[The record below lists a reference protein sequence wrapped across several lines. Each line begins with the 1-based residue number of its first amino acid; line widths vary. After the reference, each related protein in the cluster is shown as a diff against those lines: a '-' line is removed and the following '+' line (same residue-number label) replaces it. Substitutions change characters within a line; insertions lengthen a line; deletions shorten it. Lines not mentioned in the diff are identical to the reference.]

1 MLARRAEESLMLRIV
16 EVRTTASNVEESLR
30 ENKNI
35 VRNSNHRNGSK
46 YVKTWIISRL
56 KSIGFDV
63 HTNYPIAGEGHI
75 SHVFDII
82 AEFSPLPNMI
92 FRIGFILLKNNID
105 IDVIEKY
112 IAWKSE
118 LPLDKIV
125 IVALGSIEPEAFE
138 LAKRYNIDIIRPVED
153 LNLSKGILKEGKLY
167 DEYHIEPIVGFR
179 DALEIFKSKSSKTS
193 ILRRNKSKLLY
204 YSLVFVPLV
213 VLDIHLAEK
222 NIVKE
227 EVSIVEEKLV
237 FDGLEGYAVVKEGF
251 SIGLD
256 EVLGKFSDL
265 SSEALAVLKRVTREG
280 TVAITDIEE
289 SLNIPNE
296 KLRTIFSRLSNK
308 SLLDIFGDIVEIRY
322 SLLNRFVDPLS
333 IARTKRAEIHRGI
346 PTETNGRIVLP
357 LKVCITKFID
367 LVEALDGRVER
378 IYVVYYPF
386 YIGVKSENGNKTS
399 KLIVLDAITLEEKG
413 SFYKIFSHL
422 EVLEKIREKGLR
434 VKN

>member
-1 MLARRAEESLMLRIV
+1 MGA
-16 EVRTTASNVEESLR
+16 TASNVERGISESKDLDT
-30 ENKNI
+30 
-35 VRNSNHRNGSK
+35 SSHRNGSE
-46 YVKTWIISRL
+46 YIKTWIISRL
-56 KSIGFDV
+56 KSLGFEV
-63 HTNYPIAGEGHI
+63 HTNYPITGEGHV

-82 AEFSPLPNMI
+82 AEFSPLPNTM
-92 FRIGFILLKNNID
+92 FRIGFILFKNNID
-105 IDVIEKY
+105 IGVIERF

-138 LAKRYNIDIIRPVED
+138 LAKRYGIDIIRPIED
-153 LNLSKGILKEGKLY
+153 LNLSEGILKEGKLY
-167 DEYHIEPIVGFR
+167 DEYHIEPVVGLT
-179 DALEIFKSKSSKTS
+179 DALEIFKSKSGKTS
-193 ILRRNKSKLLY
+193 ILRRNKSRLLY
-204 YSLVFVPLV
+204 YSLVFAPLV

-237 FDGLEGYAVVKEGF
+237 FDGIEGYAVVKEGF
-251 SIGLD
+251 SIGID

-289 SLNIPNE
+289 SLSIPGE
-296 KLRTIFSRLSNK
+296 KLRTIFGRLSNK

-333 IARTKRAEIHRGI
+333 IARTKKAEIHRGI
-346 PTETNGRIVLP
+346 PTEADGRIVLP
-357 LKVCITKFID
+357 LKVCVTKFID
-367 LVEALDGRVER
+367 LVEALDGKVEK

-386 YIGVKSENGNKTS
+386 YVGIKSGNGDKTS
-399 KLIVLDAITLEEKG
+399 KLIILDAITLEEKN

-422 EVLEKIREKGLR
+422 EVLEKIREKGIRLQG
-434 VKN
+434 

>member
-1 MLARRAEESLMLRIV
+1 MG
-16 EVRTTASNVEESLR
+16 TTASNIDEDLR
-30 ENKNI
+30 GNKNLDH
-35 VRNSNHRNGSK
+35 SSSHRNGSE
-46 YVKTWIISRL
+46 YIRTWIASRL
-56 KSIGFDV
+56 KSLGFDV

-82 AEFSPLPNMI
+82 AEFSPLPNTI
-92 FRIGFILLKNNID
+92 FRMGFILLKNNID

-118 LPLDKIV
+118 LPLDKII
-125 IVALGSIEPEAFE
+125 IVALGNIEPEAFE

-153 LNLSKGILKEGKLY
+153 LNLNKGILKEGKLY
-167 DEYHIEPIVGFR
+167 DEYHIEPVVGTK
-179 DALEIFKSKSSKTS
+179 DALKIFKSKSSKTS

-204 YSLVFVPLV
+204 YSLVFAPLV

-237 FDGLEGYAVVKEGF
+237 FDGLEGYAIVKEGF
-251 SIGLD
+251 SIGID

-280 TVAITDIEE
+280 TVPIADIEE
-289 SLNIPNE
+289 SLNIPSE
-296 KLRTIFSRLSNK
+296 KLRTIFGRLSNK

-322 SLLNRFVDPLS
+322 SLLSRFADPFS
-333 IARTKRAEIHRGI
+333 IAKTKNAEIHRGI
-346 PTETNGRIVLP
+346 PMEARGRIVLP
-357 LKVCITKFID
+357 LKVCITRFID
-367 LVEALDGRVER
+367 LVEALDGRVEK
-378 IYVVYYPF
+378 IYVIYYPF
-386 YIGVKSENGNKTS
+386 YIGVKSENGDKTS
-399 KLIVLDAITLEEKG
+399 KLIILDAITLEEKN

-422 EVLEKIREKGLR
+422 EVLERIKEKGLR
-434 VKN
+434 AQS